1 MGAGL
6 LALALVLC
14 YRLLALLRRL
24 HFVGRREWTSPK
36 MVGLPQTQVVVVR
49 LEMTVTASPS
59 IRTSRTYCWLLR
71 QWSSPV
77 SSARDCTGG
86 GECNLRRRVCRST
99 SSGGTANTMQT
110 AIVIVIV
117 IAIAAAREVLMLLLL
132 PTSPPP
138 PPTPFESA
146 T

>member
-1 MGAGL
+1 
-6 LALALVLC
+6 
-14 YRLLALLRRL
+14 
-24 HFVGRREWTSPK
+24 

-77 SSARDCTGG
+77 SSARDYTGG

-110 AIVIVIV
+110 AIVIVIAIV
-117 IAIAAAREVLMLLLL
+117 IAIAIATAREVLMLLLL

-138 PPTPFESA
+138 PT
-146 T
+146 